1 MRPDKRAPSLELH
14 GTDLSRPLV
23 YGCRELV
30 KWDTT
35 YPTWPKKEHEV
46 APETP
51 GTEPQA
57 LSNLLQENRRFAP
70 PADLAAAANVTAT
83 AYDEAA
89 ADRLAFWERAAERL
103 TWAKRWDRT
112 LEWNAP
118 FAKWFIGGE
127 LNVAYNCVDRHVEE
141 GRGDKVAYYWEGEPD
156 GDTRT
161 LTYNDLK
168 TEVSKAANALQEL
181 GVGKGDR
188 VAIYMPMIPELPIA
202 MLACARIGA
211 VHSVVFGG
219 FSASALKSRIDD
231 ADAKLVITADGGYR
245 RGKPSALKP
254 TVDEAVAECPQ
265 VEHVLVVRRTGQDVP
280 TNGKDV
286 WWHDVVERQSDQH
299 TAVPHDAEDPLYI
312 LYTSGTTGKPK
323 GILHTTG
330 GYLTQ
335 TAWTHHAVFD
345 LKPETDI
352 YWCTADIGWVTGHS
366 YIVYGPLANGA
377 TSVIYEG
384 TPDTPHRG
392 RFWEIVQK
400 YKITILYTAPT
411 AIRTFMK
418 WGDDIPAKY
427 DMSSLRILGSVGE
440 PINPEAYVWYR
451 EHIGDNRCPVVDT
464 WWQTE
469 TGAIMISPL
478 PGVTSGKP
486 GAAMRPLPGITADVV
501 DDQGNSVPDGGGG
514 FLVVREPWP
523 SMLRTIWGDD
533 QRYID
538 TYWSRFEGMYFPGDG
553 AKKDEDGDLW
563 LLGRVDD
570 VMLVSGHNIST
581 TEVESALVSHPKVAE
596 AAVVGATDPV
606 TGQAIVSFVILRG
619 SAEENEDIASDLRNH
634 VAKTLGPIAKPRQ
647 IMVVPEL
654 PKTRSGKIMRRLLR
668 DVAENRS
675 IGDVTTL
682 ADSTV
687 MNLIA
692 DKLPSAKSED

>member
-1 MRPDKRAPSLELH
+1 
-14 GTDLSRPLV
+14 
-23 YGCRELV
+23 
-30 KWDTT
+30 
-35 YPTWPKKEHEV
+35 V
-46 APETP
+46 APEPAGNET
-51 GTEPQA
+51 QA
-57 LSNLLQENRRFAP
+57 LSNLLKENRRFAP
-70 PADLAAAANVTAT
+70 PAELAAAANVTSA
-83 AYDEAA
+83 AYAEAA
-89 ADRLAFWERAAERL
+89 ADRLAFWEQAADRL
-103 TWAKRWDRT
+103 TWTKRWDTT
-112 LEWNAP
+112 LEWNPP
-118 FAKWFIGGE
+118 FAKWFVGGE
-127 LNVAYNCVDRHVEE
+127 LNVAYNCVDRHVEA
-141 GRGDKVAYYWEGEPD
+141 GRGDKVAYHWEGEPE
-156 GDTRT
+156 GDSRT
-161 LTYNDLK
+161 LTYADLQR
-168 TEVSKAANALQEL
+168 EVNKATNALLEL
-181 GVGKGDR
+181 GVRKGDR
-188 VAIYMPMIPELPIA
+188 VAVYMPMIPELPIA

-211 VHSVVFGG
+211 IHSVVFGG
-219 FSASALKSRIDD
+219 FSATALKSRIDD

-265 VEHVLVVRRTGQDVP
+265 VEHVLVVRRTGQDVAA
-280 TNGKDV
+280 GDKDV
-286 WWHDVVERQSDQH
+286 WWHDVVDRQSDQH
-299 TAVPHDAEDPLYI
+299 TAESHDAEDPLYI
-312 LYTSGTTGKPK
+312 LYTSGTTGRPK

-335 TAWTHHAVFD
+335 TAYTHDAVFD
-345 LKPETDI
+345 LKPDTDI

-400 YKITILYTAPT
+400 YQVTLLYTAPT

-427 DMSSLRILGSVGE
+427 DMSSLRVLGSVGE

-451 EHIGDNRCPVVDT
+451 EHIGGDRCPVVDT

-478 PGVTSGKP
+478 PGVTAAKP
-486 GAAMRPLPGITADVV
+486 GAAMRPLPGISADVV

-553 AKKDEDGDLW
+553 AKKDDDGDLW

-619 SAEENEDIASDLRNH
+619 SAEESDDIAADLRNH

-647 IMVVPEL
+647 ILVVPEL

-687 MNLIA
+687 MNLISE
-692 DKLPSAKSED
+692 KLPSAKSED